1 MARTN
6 RWWGWTLSLG
16 LCTLLLG
23 CPSAPPPAATE
34 SGATEPAST
43 ASTEPATTSPSAAPA
58 ATSAPPV
65 VAELKELEPFDPPK
79 LEELDAKA
87 KWFSQP
93 VEDAMELLRKYKEEH
108 PTTVTVE
115 QALALENTSPENNQ
129 KILEG
134 LGRMP
139 QSDDEVDWDATLNQH
154 TGMNVN
160 GLNPLMASS
169 VGDMDVLGYTGLA
182 LTTIDWNMRSF
193 ADKSVVKTWQTSE
206 DRLHDK
212 FVIRDDLTWTDG
224 KPVTAHDFAFSF
236 RTIMNPKV
244 PVPAV
249 RSGTDQLRWVHA
261 YDDHTVVIF
270 HKESLATN
278 TGNIGFPVI
287 PKHIFESTI
296 PDDPTLTTSPRHVE
310 LEQKPITAGPYRIAK
325 FERDKEVVL
334 ERRDEWFLKNG
345 EKIREKPYFKTVRLK
360 IIPDDNTSLLALK
373 NGDID
378 TLELRAEPWMTQT
391 NDKDFY
397 KSNTKTFGTEWS
409 HSYIGWNIGRPYFQD
424 ARVRKAMS
432 YAINHEEMLKNI
444 CYDLYEPGQG
454 IYHPTAWMAPN
465 PMPTP
470 YKQDL
475 DKAEA
480 LLEEA
485 GWTDTDDDGILD
497 KVVDGQKIKF
507 EFSLQYG
514 SGSKAAERICGMV
527 AENLKQIGVLC
538 NVKPT
543 EFTVL
548 QADAKK
554 HNFDAMCAGWGS
566 GADPDDSDNLW
577 TTKAL
582 KSGGRNYVQY
592 SNPKVDALFEAG
604 KREFDRAKRA
614 EIYRQIALILW
625 EDQPY
630 TWLFYRSSMYAF
642 NKSLRGYMYSPRGPF
657 HYSPGISS
665 IWKAKGK

>member
-1 MARTN
+1 MA
-6 RWWGWTLSLG
+6 
-16 LCTLLLG
+16 
-23 CPSAPPPAATE
+23 
-34 SGATEPAST
+34 
-43 ASTEPATTSPSAAPA
+43 
-58 ATSAPPV
+58 
-65 VAELKELEPFDPPK
+65 ELEPFTPPTF
-79 LEELDAKA
+79 EELDAKA
-87 KWFSQP
+87 NWFSQP
-93 VEDAMELLRKYKEEH
+93 VEDAMELLRKYKAEH

-154 TGMNVN
+154 TNFNVN

-169 VGDMDVLGYTGLA
+169 VADFDVAGYTGLA
-182 LTTIDWNMRSF
+182 LTTIDWNLRAF
-193 ADKSVVKTWQTSE
+193 ADRSIVKSWQTSE
-206 DRLHDK
+206 NRLFDK
-212 FVIRDDLTWTDG
+212 FVIRDDLTWSDG
-224 KPVTAHDFAFSF
+224 TPVTAHDFAFSF
-236 RTIMNPKV
+236 RTIMNPKIQ
-244 PVPAV
+244 VPAV

-278 TGNIGFPVI
+278 VGNIGFPVI

-296 PDDPTLTTSPRHVE
+296 PNDPTLTTSPRHVE
-310 LEQKPITAGPYRIAK
+310 LEKIPVTAGPYRIVK

-334 ERRDEWFLKNG
+334 ERRDEWFQKNG

-360 IIPDDNTSLLALK
+360 IITDDNTSLLALK

-409 HSYIGWNIGRPYFQD
+409 HSYIGWNIGRPYFED
-424 ARVRKAMS
+424 ARVRRAMS
-432 YAINHEEMLKNI
+432 FAINHEEMLKNI

-485 GWTDTDDDGILD
+485 GWTDSDNDGILD

-554 HNFDAMCAGWGS
+554 HNFDAMCAGWGT

-582 KSGGRNYVQY
+582 KNGGRNYVQY
-592 SNPKVDALFEAG
+592 SNPKVDSLYEAG

-614 EIYRQIALILW
+614 EIYRQIAMILW

-630 TWLFYRSSMYAF
+630 TWLFFRSSMYAF

-657 HYSPGISS
+657 HYSPGVSS